1 MDISERD
8 LLNAR
13 EGSIDEILSENVPL
27 APLTTIGVGGN
38 ARFFRRAESVD
49 DVIEGLEWAR
59 MNDVPVFVM
68 SGGSNLLISD
78 RGFPGLVIQIAL
90 KGITI
95 LSEDAK
101 VMVRVASGEE
111 WDPFVAFCVDRG
123 YAGVECLSGIPGSIG
138 ATPIQNVGAY
148 GQDVSETIVRVEA
161 WDRKERKTVT
171 LSSEE
176 CHFGYRQSRFKNEEP
191 DRFVIL
197 SVDYALMPDGSP
209 AVRYPDLEKYL
220 AGRNIGKPTL
230 GDVREAT
237 REVRRRKGMVIDPA
251 DPDTKSCGS
260 FFMNPILGEEA
271 HRTWIER
278 ARKLVGSDE
287 RIPSFPGG
295 EGKIKLSAAWLI
307 EHSGFQKGFTLG
319 RAGISTKHTLAVVNR
334 GGATAEEILALVRM
348 VQDKVRERFAVE
360 IHPEPNM
367 IGFDETSN
375 RNSEFKMKNHEE

>member
-90 KGITI
+90 KGIVI
-95 LSEDAK
+95 LSEGAK
-101 VMVRVASGEE
+101 VTVRAAAGEE
-111 WDPFVAFCVDRG
+111 WDLFVVFCVDRG

-148 GQDVSETIVRVEA
+148 GQDVSETIVQVEA
-161 WDRKERKTVT
+161 WDRKERKTIT
-171 LSSEE
+171 LSREE

-191 DRFVIL
+191 NRFVIL
-197 SVDYALMPDGSP
+197 SVDYALIPGGSP

-220 AGRNIGKPTL
+220 AERNIASPSL
-230 GDVREAT
+230 RDVREAT

-251 DPDTKSCGS
+251 DPDTRSCGS
-260 FFMNPILGEEA
+260 FFMNPVLDREA
-271 HRTWIER
+271 HGAFVDR
-278 ARKLVGSDE
+278 ARSLVGPDE
-287 RIPSFPGG
+287 RIPSFPAADGAV
-295 EGKIKLSAAWLI
+295 KVSAAWLI
-307 EHSGFQKGFTLG
+307 EQAGFRKGFSQG

-367 IGFDETSN
+367 IGFGGTLEP
-375 RNSEFKMKNHEE
+375 